1 MNNNWVEFSGSDSVA
16 KRRKPRVMLTG
27 QKNFRLN
34 RLAVEML
41 GNPRAVRFLF
51 DAGQNRIG
59 VRATDPDAD
68 NAFHVF
74 KERLGQASI
83 IRGSTFCNYY
93 GIKPEET
100 VEFESVRVDAEGTLI
115 LDLKTAKRI
124 TTR

>member
-1 MNNNWVEFSGSDSVA
+1 MNNNDWVEFSGGDSVA

-41 GNPRAVRFLF
+41 GNPQAVRFLF

-59 VRATDPDAD
+59 IRATEPDAD
-68 NAFHVF
+68 NVFHVF

-83 IRGSTFCNYY
+83 IRGSSFCKYY
-93 GIKPEET
+93 GIKPEQT
-100 VEFESVRVDAEGTLI
+100 VEFGSVRIDDDGTLI
-115 LDLKTAKRI
+115 LDLKTAR
-124 TTR
+124 RLA